1 MSGAGASVAASALI
15 GHTPEACYPRRQSM
29 SAASRETAMSDHL
42 VARRTVISA
51 GLGLGA
57 GIVSGVAPAHAQG
70 SAAQAA
76 PAEIWSQEYWAHKG
90 DVKLNLWRKRV
101 GPPSAGLGSIPVLFL
116 VHGSSMSA
124 RSSYDLQTPGVG
136 EYSMMDVFARNG
148 FDVWTMDH
156 DGYGYSGSSGN
167 NSDIASGVEDLKAAM
182 PVVSAETGRSKFHFF
197 GESSGAIRVAAFA
210 QAAPERVDRLML
222 AAFTYKGEGAAEIQR
237 RREHIAELQASPRRK
252 RDADMIRS
260 IFTRDG
266 HPSIYDPA
274 VSDALVATEM
284 KFGNTI
290 PAGTYI
296 DMAIN
301 LPAVDPAKVMSPV
314 LMTRGEWDG
323 NSTDADLL
331 DFFRQLPNGDR
342 QYVIVPNTAHS
353 QGFSKN
359 RQLLWYA
366 MKNFLY
372 EPAPAAS

>member
-1 MSGAGASVAASALI
+1 MSV
-15 GHTPEACYPRRQSM
+15 
-29 SAASRETAMSDHL
+29 ASRENAMSDHL
-42 VARRTVISA
+42 VARRTVIKSA

-57 GIVSGVAPAHAQG
+57 GIVSGIAPAHAQG

-101 GPPSAGLGSIPVLFL
+101 GQPSAGLGSMPVLFL

-210 QAAPERVDRLML
+210 QAASERVDRLML

-237 RREHIAELQASPRRK
+237 RRDHIAELRANPRRK

-284 KFGNTI
+284 KFGDTI

-296 DMAIN
+296 DMAVN
-301 LPAVDPAKVMSPV
+301 LPAVDPTKVMSPV